1 MSNRSMI
8 IIYIKIS
15 STIKKINLRF
25 SYTFIT
31 FGIKIHVVDITDDT
45 SLTLVSISDADINYI
60 DNNSGT

>member
-31 FGIKIHVVDITDDT
+31 FVYYTQRFQFTMDVD
-45 SLTLVSISDADINYI
+45 LVEV
-60 DNNSGT
+60 DNNIVYYYY